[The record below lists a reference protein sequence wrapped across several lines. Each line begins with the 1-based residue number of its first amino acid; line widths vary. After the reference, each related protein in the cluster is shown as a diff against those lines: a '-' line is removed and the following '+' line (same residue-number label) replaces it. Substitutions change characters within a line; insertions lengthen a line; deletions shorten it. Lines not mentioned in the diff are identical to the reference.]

1 MPRSPFDSHS
11 PTDSRQPI
19 EADYQISEEEA
30 IDLPSKSQRKREMHA
45 LQDIGEELVELAPAQ
60 LDKLPLTDRLRDAI
74 DLCQT
79 IQAHEGRRRQLQ
91 FIGKL
96 LRDEDP
102 LPLQQALEQLRQ
114 HAKIA
119 TQKHHQLERWRDR
132 LITEGDAALT
142 ELLSEYP
149 HADRQ
154 QLRQLVRTAQKEA
167 EQNKP
172 PAASREL
179 FRTLRAMAEAS

>member
-1 MPRSPFDSHS
+1 MSRSPIDSRS
-11 PTDSRQPI
+11 PNDSRQPI
-19 EADYQISEEEA
+19 EADYHISEEEPL
-30 IDLPSKSQRKREMHA
+30 DLPSKSQRKREMHA
-45 LQDIGEELVELAPAQ
+45 LQDIGEELVNLPPAQ
-60 LDKLPLTDRLRDAI
+60 VDKLPMSDRLRDAVN
-74 DLCQT
+74 LCQT
-79 IQAHEGRRRQLQ
+79 ISAHEGRRRQLQ
-91 FIGKL
+91 FIGKI

-119 TQKHHQLERWRDR
+119 SQKHHQLERWRDR
-132 LITEGDAALT
+132 LIAEGDAALT
-142 ELLSEYP
+142 ELLAEYP

-154 QLRQLVRTAQKEA
+154 QLRQLIRTAQKEA

-179 FRTLRAMAEAS
+179 FRTLRALAESR